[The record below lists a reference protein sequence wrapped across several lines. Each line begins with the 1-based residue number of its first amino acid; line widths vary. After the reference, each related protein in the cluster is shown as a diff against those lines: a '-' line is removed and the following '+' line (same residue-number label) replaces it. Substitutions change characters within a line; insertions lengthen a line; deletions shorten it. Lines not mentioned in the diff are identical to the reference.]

1 MTEFGPWTLE
11 QDGPLAVLTI
21 AKPPLNLFDEPVFDG
36 VIRAIDAVAESDA
49 RGLLMRADGKVWT
62 GGVDVKMFHGLSAD
76 GGAEVWRR
84 GFDLVQ
90 KIEDLPFPTVFA
102 AHALCLTWGFE
113 LALAC
118 DLLVAAEGAQFGLV
132 EIVVGLTPSMGG
144 PQRLAEKAGPS
155 RAKELIFTGGLYDAA
170 TMRDWGVV
178 NKVWPDDEFEERSR
192 KLALRLA
199 NGPTRAKRLI
209 FSGQLFGAAEMKE
222 WGVVSDVWADDEF
235 EEKARKLATRIANG
249 PTVAHAATKQIVRTQ
264 KEDGAR
270 AADAITPELSGTL
283 FETEDLKNAVE
294 SFLAEGPGKASYAG
308 R

>member
-36 VIRAIDAVAESDA
+36 VIAAIDAVAGSEA

-118 DLLVAAEGAQFGLV
+118 DLVVAAEGAQFGLV

-144 PQRLAEKAGPS
+144 PQRLAEKAGP
-155 RAKELIFTGGLYDAA
+155 
-170 TMRDWGVV
+170 
-178 NKVWPDDEFEERSR
+178 
-192 KLALRLA
+192 
-199 NGPTRAKRLI
+199 TRAKRLI
-209 FSGQLFGAAEMKE
+209 FSGQLFGAAELKE

-235 EEKARKLATRIANG
+235 EDKARKLATRIAGG
-249 PTVAHAATKQIVRTQ
+249 PTVAHAATKRIVAEQ
-264 KEDGAR
+264 KEHGAR
-270 AADAITPELSGTL
+270 AADAITPELSGKL

-294 SFLAEGPGKASYAG
+294 SFLAEGPGKATYQG